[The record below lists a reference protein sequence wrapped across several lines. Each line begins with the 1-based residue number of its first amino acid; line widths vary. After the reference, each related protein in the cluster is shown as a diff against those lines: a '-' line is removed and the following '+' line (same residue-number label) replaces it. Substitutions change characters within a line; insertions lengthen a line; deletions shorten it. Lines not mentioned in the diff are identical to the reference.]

1 MIIPMK
7 IKFVSI
13 IFLFF
18 ISTMLPAQD
27 RRRIDSLNYLLK
39 TDNIANRI
47 ILHTEIGDAYRMNF
61 PDSSLANYTLA
72 LNYAESLG
80 DNLQT
85 ARSLKNIGGIY
96 YIISDFPKSM
106 EYSYKALK
114 ISEQIQDK
122 EGISRCYNNLGLIY
136 TAQGSYAKAIEA
148 HMKSLK
154 IAEETSDKKLISS
167 SYNNLGLLYHE
178 QNNFDKAEDY
188 FDISYSIGKELNDKP
203 GLAKTLNNLG
213 ILHIAR
219 REFDS
224 AKFYLKQSFAIAE
237 EIGDKLVSSK
247 CLINLGLIYNENHD
261 YAVSKEYYLKAFD
274 IMKDIDDKTGIS
286 TIYINLGSQSLEQ
299 KNYKEA
305 IEYLEKGLRIS
316 KDIGALSN
324 LNRVYENLS
333 AVYRDM
339 GDYRKA
345 FEYYKLFKETG
356 DSLFN
361 ENTSAQIKQ
370 IESRYT
376 TDKQQMEID
385 NLTKEKEIN
394 DRELALKEKE
404 VIRQRNIIYIFLIV
418 FVIIAT
424 LSLLLFRENRIKK
437 NTNAILTK
445 RNFEIHQ
452 KNEKM
457 LTADKVIRESNELLM
472 RSKERLESSEK
483 ELRELNAAKDKFF
496 SIIAH
501 DLRGPF
507 QGFLGFSD
515 ILAKEAGTMSREEI
529 IETSILLNDSLKK
542 QFTLLND
549 LLDWTRLE
557 SGNYKL
563 ERKSVN
569 LHDEVKKVFE
579 NLEIM
584 ASQKEISLKNG
595 IDLNVRVDVDLNMIK
610 LLFRN
615 LISNSIKFTNRGG
628 FVNVNCTK
636 ANGYIAVT
644 IEDNGVGIADENLS
658 KLFVLEKHYTTA
670 GTESETGTGLGLVL
684 CREIVEKHGCNIRVE
699 SVVSKGS
706 KFIFTLPE
714 AI

>member
-1 MIIPMK
+1 MK
-7 IKFVSI
+7 IKIVSI
-13 IFLFF
+13 IFLLF
-18 ISTMLPAQD
+18 ISAMLPAQE
-27 RRRIDSLNYLLK
+27 RLRIDSLKNLLN

-47 ILHTEIGDAYRMNF
+47 IIHTEIGDAYRMNY
-61 PDSSLANYTLA
+61 PDTSLANYKAA
-72 LNYAESLG
+72 LKYAESLG

-85 ARSLKNIGGIY
+85 ATALKNIGGVY

-114 ISEQIQDK
+114 IFEQLQDK

-136 TAQGSYAKAIEA
+136 TAQGSYAKAIDA

-154 IAEETSDKKLISS
+154 LAEETFDKKLIST
-167 SYNNLGLLYHE
+167 SYNNLGLLYNE
-178 QNNFDKAEDY
+178 QNNYDKAEDY
-188 FDISYSIGKELNDKP
+188 FDIAYSICKELNDKP
-203 GLAKTLNNLG
+203 GLAKLLNNLG
-213 ILHIAR
+213 TLHIGR

-224 AKFYLKQSFAIAE
+224 AEFYLKQSFTIAD

-247 CLINLGLIYNENHD
+247 CLINIGLIHNEYHD

-286 TIYINLGSQSLEQ
+286 TVYINLGTLSLEQ

-316 KDIGALSN
+316 KDIGALNN

-333 AVYRDM
+333 TVYMGM

-361 ENTSAQIKQ
+361 ENVSAQIKQ

-385 NLTKEKEIN
+385 NLNKEKEIN
-394 DRELALKEKE
+394 DRELAVKEKE

-418 FVIIAT
+418 FVIVAT
-424 LSLLLFRENRIKK
+424 LSLLLYRENRIKK
-437 NTNAILTK
+437 KTNAILTK

-452 KNEKM
+452 QNEKM
-457 LTADKVIRESNELLM
+457 LIADKVIRESNELLM

-515 ILAKEAGTMSREEI
+515 ILAKEAGTMSRAEI
-529 IETSILLNDSLKK
+529 IETSVLLNDSLKK

-563 ERKSVN
+563 ERKAVN
-569 LHDEVKKVFE
+569 LHDEVQKVFE
-579 NLEIM
+579 NLEIL
-584 ASQKEISLKNG
+584 ASQKEIALRNK
-595 IDLNVRVDVDLNMIK
+595 IDLSTRVDVDLNMVK

-615 LISNSIKFTNRGG
+615 LLSNSIKFTNRGG
-628 FVNVNCTK
+628 YVNVKCAK
-636 ANGYIAVT
+636 ANDYIVVT
-644 IEDNGVGIADENLS
+644 IEDNGVGIAPENIN
-658 KLFVLEKHYTTA
+658 KLFVLDKHYTTA
-670 GTESETGTGLGLVL
+670 GTESEAGTGLGLVL

-699 SVVSKGS
+699 STVSEGS